1 MFMIREIS
9 VNKNLCGI
17 VLNNLKLKDG
27 ILAGIPVFIGYFPIA
42 VTFGLL
48 AVSVKITLTE
58 AAGFSIIVFAG
69 ASQFVGLNM
78 IKAGIGPGEIVLT
91 TFLLNF
97 RHFLMSASL
106 SSRASFSRGAIPFIS
121 FGITDETFS
130 VASMEKRVLSGSYML
145 GLNFTAYAGW
155 VAGTVSGFVAGDFLP
170 TVLQES
176 ISICLYA
183 LFVAILIPAV
193 RKSFRAGI
201 IALLAGLLNSVLG
214 YSALFGSGWNIII
227 SILGASFA
235 GMFFFREE

>member
-1 MFMIREIS
+1 MI
-9 VNKNLCGI
+9 GDQ
-17 VLNNLKLKDG
+17 LKKLGLKDG

-48 AVSVKITLTE
+48 AVSVKISLAET
-58 AAGFSIIVFAG
+58 FSFSVIVFAG

-78 IKAGIGPGEIVLT
+78 IKSGIGAGEIVLT

-106 SSRASFSRGAIPFIS
+106 SSKASFSRGLLPFIA

-130 VASMEKRVLSGSYML
+130 VASMEKRELSESYIL
-145 GLNFTAYAGW
+145 GLNFTAYSGW
-155 VAGTVSGFVAGDFLP
+155 LAGTVAGFAAGDFLP
-170 TVLQES
+170 AVVQES

-183 LFVAILIPAV
+183 MFVAILIPAV

-201 IALLAGLLNSVLG
+201 IALIAGLSNSVLG
-214 YSALFGSGWNIII
+214 YIAFFGSGWNIVF
-227 SILGASFA
+227 SILAASAA
-235 GMFFFREE
+235 GLIFFRED

>member
-1 MFMIREIS
+1 L
-9 VNKNLCGI
+9 KK
-17 VLNNLKLKDG
+17 LNFRDG

-48 AVSVKITLTE
+48 AVSVKISLAE

-78 IKAGIGPGEIVLT
+78 IKAGIGTGEIVLT

-106 SSRASFSRGAIPFIS
+106 SSRVSFSRGIIPFLA

-130 VASMEKRVLSGSYML
+130 VASMEKRELSGEYML
-145 GLNFTAYAGW
+145 GLNFTAYTGW
-155 VAGTVSGFVAGDFLP
+155 VAGTIAGFVAGDFLP
-170 TVLQES
+170 GVLQES

-183 LFVAILIPAV
+183 MFVAILIPAV
-193 RKSFRAGI
+193 RKSYRAGI
-201 IALLAGLLNSVLG
+201 IALTAGIINSALG
-214 YSALFGSGWNIII
+214 YISIFGSGWNIII
-227 SILGASFA
+227 SIIAASFA

>member
-1 MFMIREIS
+1 MNR
-9 VNKNLCGI
+9 LR
-17 VLNNLKLKDG
+17 LKDG

-48 AVSVKITLTE
+48 AVSVKISLAET
-58 AAGFSIIVFAG
+58 FSFSVIVFAG

-78 IKAGIGPGEIVLT
+78 INAGIGAGEIVLT

-106 SSRASFSRGAIPFIS
+106 SSRTSFRKGVIPFVA

-130 VASMEKRVLSGSYML
+130 VASMEKREFSESYIL
-145 GLNFTAYAGW
+145 GLNFTAYSGW
-155 VAGTVSGFVAGDFLP
+155 VAGTVAGYVAGDFLP
-170 TVLQES
+170 SVLQES

-183 LFVAILIPAV
+183 MFVAILIPAV

-201 IALLAGLLNSVLG
+201 IALIAGFINSVLE
-214 YSALFGSGWNIII
+214 YFAFSGSGWNIIF
-227 SILGASFA
+227 SILAASTA
-235 GMFFFREE
+235 GIFFFREE